1 MSQNEE
7 IEIENHSRDIKICKF
22 NFVRFEYS
30 ENRDSPDVILIFATL
45 DKYSVAITSTIN
57 YRQPNQGILCREV
70 VFFKLKYMV
79 CSTDV
84 LWSNLGHRV
93 KQQKSFEEYGYLRYC
108 NMLLQISKFS
118 QRRLFAII
126 ATPSPYT

>member
-7 IEIENHSRDIKICKF
+7 IEIENHSRDIKICQF
-22 NFVRFEYS
+22 NFVRSEYS

-57 YRQPNQGILCREV
+57 YRQPNQDILYREV

-84 LWSNLGHRV
+84 L
-93 KQQKSFEEYGYLRYC
+93 
-108 NMLLQISKFS
+108 
-118 QRRLFAII
+118 
-126 ATPSPYT
+126 